1 MAKWLEVKATSE
13 AYEDEMR
20 LQRADGEYRW
30 FLIRIAPLLD
40 EQGNLLKRYGVAIDI
55 EERKRAEEEIHRHAA
70 RMEAR
75 AEISQA
81 LAKVGLDVRTVL
93 DTIARYTAEVIGDKC
108 VIRLLSSDEKRF
120 NLAAFHHPKPETLA
134 LMKSL
139 YPGTPIA
146 ASHKWAGHV
155 LQTRQPLLI
164 PIVNQEQLRE
174 ITQPEYLPFVEQV
187 GMHSILV
194 LPLCVDGRV
203 IGSLALSRDH
213 PEHPYTSDDQVFLQ
227 DLADRAA
234 LTIQNAQLFEQVQN
248 AHQRL
253 QSLSRS
259 LLEVQENER
268 RHIARE
274 LHDEIGQVLTGIKLS
289 LERSAREPPDCVKS
303 SVSQALGLV
312 TELVGR
318 VRDLSL
324 ELRPPMLDD
333 LGLLSALTW
342 QFGRYTSQFEIRVNF
357 KHSRLDEQRFAP
369 DIETAAYRIVQEA
382 LTNVARHAGVGKVDV
397 DIQADESRIRIR
409 IRDEGVGF
417 DAHTLSAC
425 STGGLSGMRE
435 RASML
440 GGQLDVE
447 SAPGAGTLLRAEL
460 PLRMTVDNH

>member
-1 MAKWLEVKATSE
+1 
-13 AYEDEMR
+13 
-20 LQRADGEYRW
+20 
-30 FLIRIAPLLD
+30 
-40 EQGNLLKRYGVAIDI
+40 
-55 EERKRAEEEIHRHAA
+55 
-70 RMEAR
+70 
-75 AEISQA
+75 
-81 LAKVGLDVRTVL
+81 
-93 DTIARYTAEVIGDKC
+93 
-108 VIRLLSSDEKRF
+108 
-120 NLAAFHHPKPETLA
+120 
-134 LMKSL
+134 
-139 YPGTPIA
+139 
-146 ASHKWAGHV
+146 
-155 LQTRQPLLI
+155 
-164 PIVNQEQLRE
+164 
-174 ITQPEYLPFVEQV
+174 
-187 GMHSILV
+187 
-194 LPLCVDGRV
+194 
-203 IGSLALSRDH
+203 
-213 PEHPYTSDDQVFLQ
+213 
-227 DLADRAA
+227 

-259 LLEVQENER
+259 LLEVQETER

-333 LGLLSALTW
+333 LGLLSALRW
-342 QFGRYTSQFEIRVNF
+342 QLGRYTSQFEIRVNF

-409 IRDEGVGF
+409 IRDEGIGF
-417 DAHTLSAC
+417 DAHTLSAS